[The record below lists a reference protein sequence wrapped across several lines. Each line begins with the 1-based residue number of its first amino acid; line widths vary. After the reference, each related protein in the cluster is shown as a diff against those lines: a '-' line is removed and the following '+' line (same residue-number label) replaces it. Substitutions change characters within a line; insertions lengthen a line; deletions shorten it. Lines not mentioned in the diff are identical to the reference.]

1 MIGWF
6 MYSID
11 AITLY
16 KTRLKPFKCSI
27 VLSASLLST
36 MFRICQSESSEEEE
50 VAVRCSK
57 YNGDLRSQ
65 AHDRHLQTRIACSI
79 SGRFLVKVRKSN
91 RLHVGVFH

>member
-16 KTRLKPFKCSI
+16 KTRLKPLKCSI

-36 MFRICQSESSEEEE
+36 MFRICQSESSEEE
-50 VAVRCSK
+50 VAVRYSK

-65 AHDRHLQTRIACSI
+65 AHDRHLQTKIACSI
-79 SGRFLVKVRKSN
+79 SGRYFDIGSRICVL
-91 RLHVGVFH
+91 